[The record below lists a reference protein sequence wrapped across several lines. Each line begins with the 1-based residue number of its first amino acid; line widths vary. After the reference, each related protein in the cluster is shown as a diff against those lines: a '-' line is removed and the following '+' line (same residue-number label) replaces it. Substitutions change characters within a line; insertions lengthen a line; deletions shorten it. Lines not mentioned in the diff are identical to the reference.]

1 MAEQKKSTRK
11 PRAPKPKPYPIEP
24 PEHLPAANR
33 EVWVEVVA
41 RDAIA
46 PTVDAMLLEAY
57 CDVVVQWRAASKA
70 LADDGVVIANDK
82 GNALV
87 HPALDAQ
94 RQLAKQLETWA
105 PLFSR
110 PPAAVRKRGPM
121 YDATKRSIDASPE
134 IASERFDGPKL
145 HVLTY
150 AWLIDEAA
158 REGIEAIRKASY
170 VTMPSYLKGCAE
182 LQITPAS
189 VPAEWLKEDEDDGTI
204 LKFEQSAAGRR
215 KQALSAAG

>member
-1 MAEQKKSTRK
+1 MW
-11 PRAPKPKPYPIEP
+11 I
-24 PEHLPAANR
+24 
-33 EVWVEVVA
+33 EVVA

-57 CDVVVQWRAASKA
+57 CDVVVQWRAASKS

-87 HPALDAQ
+87 HPALAAQ
-94 RQLAKQLETWA
+94 RQLAAQLEAWA
-105 PLFSR
+105 PLFTR

-121 YDATKRSIDASPE
+121 YDATKRSIDATPE
-134 IASERFDGPKL
+134 IASERFDGAKL
-145 HVLTY
+145 LVLTF
-150 AWLIDEAA
+150 AWLIDEAT

-170 VTMPSYLKGCAE
+170 VTLPGYLKGCAE

-189 VPAEWLKEDEDDGTI
+189 VPPEWLTEGKKRGK
-204 LKFEQSAAGRR
+204 LSKFEDAAQARRDRAAQAAG
-215 KQALSAAG
+215 